1 MQICTIG
8 GSVNWDDLRIFLGVA
23 RMGSVS
29 GAARYLDVQHST
41 VSRRLQQL
49 EKRLGT
55 RLLDRKRSG
64 YELTAAGEELK
75 KAAMNMEREALA
87 MDETVRG
94 QDRNLAGSLRVTA
107 VNIMANT
114 VLAPI
119 FSRFSEAHPEIDLQI
134 VVSNADISLAER
146 QADVALRVTNDP
158 VETLLGK
165 RIASVASTV
174 YGSRKYLAGLRRK
187 NSLPPR
193 WIGMTCCAYHRH
205 WLKKLSGG
213 EDYRISVDD
222 PILTQ
227 QMLKQDAGLAV
238 LPCYMADPDP
248 ALDRYADPLPEM
260 DVGLWF
266 LFHQDLKR
274 TERIR
279 VFRDFVVREMEP
291 IRDLLGG
298 KQG

>member
-1 MQICTIG
+1 M
-8 GSVNWDDLRIFLGVA
+8 NWDDLRIFLGVA

-29 GAARYLDVQHST
+29 RAAKYLDVQHST

-49 EKRLGT
+49 ERQLGT

-64 YELTAAGEELK
+64 YELTSAGEELK
-75 KAAMNMEREALA
+75 QAAMNMEREALA
-87 MDETVRG
+87 MHGAVHG
-94 QDRNLAGSLRVTA
+94 QDKNPAGSLRVTA
-107 VNIMANT
+107 VNMMAT
-114 VLAPI
+114 TILAPI
-119 FSRFSEAHPEIDLQI
+119 FSAFSEAHPEIDLQI

-165 RIASVASTV
+165 KIATVASAV
-174 YGSRKYLAGLRRK
+174 YGSRKYLAGLRK
-187 NSLPPR
+187 KSVPPR

-213 EDYRISVDD
+213 ENYRISVDD
-222 PILTQ
+222 PILAQ
-227 QMLKQDAGLAV
+227 QMLRQHAGLAV

-248 ALDRYADPLPEM
+248 ALDRYAEPLPEM
-260 DVGLWF
+260 EVGLWF

-274 TERIR
+274 TERIH
-279 VFRDFVVREMEP
+279 VFRDFVRREIRP
-291 IRDLLGG
+291 VRDLLEG
-298 KQG
+298 KQD

>member
-1 MQICTIG
+1 M
-8 GSVNWDDLRIFLGVA
+8 SWDDLRIFLGVA
-23 RMGSVS
+23 RMGSIS

-64 YELTAAGEELK
+64 YELTLAGEELK
-75 KAAMNMEREALA
+75 KAAANMEREALA
-87 MDETVRG
+87 VHETVHG

-119 FSRFSEAHPEIDLQI
+119 FSRFSEAHPEIDLHI
-134 VVSNADISLAER
+134 VVCNSDISLAER

-158 VETLLGK
+158 VETLMGK
-165 RIASVASTV
+165 RIATVASTV
-174 YGSRKYLAGLRRK
+174 YGSRKYLAGLRK
-187 NSLPPR
+187 SNLPPN

-205 WLKKLSGG
+205 WMKKLSCG
-213 EDYRISVDD
+213 ENYRLSVDD

-227 QMLKQDAGLAV
+227 QILKQGNGLAV

-248 ALDRYADPLPEM
+248 ALHRYTEPLPEM

-266 LFHQDLKR
+266 LFHRDLKR
-274 TERIR
+274 TERIHA
-279 VFRDFVVREMEP
+279 FRDFVVREIEP
-291 IRDLLGG
+291 VRDLLEG
-298 KQG
+298 KQA